1 MKIIKRILLAILI
14 ILAILGVIKIK
25 DEIKDLIYG

>member
-1 MKIIKRILLAILI
+1 MKIIKRILLVILI
-14 ILAILGVIKIK
+14 ILAILGVVKIK

>member
-14 ILAILGVIKIK
+14 ILAILGVVKIK